1 MKLYFSSFDKKGE
14 KTLTTEYM
22 DRNKKKE
29 EKKELLL
36 AAIQKGENAEDFL
49 WDALIECSCTVR
61 KQATENKR

>member
-1 MKLYFSSFDKKGE
+1 M
-14 KTLTTEYM
+14 TAEYM